1 MNTAAPSDPFTLL
14 QELSRTF
21 AKAAGRLP
29 AQAEYSPVAT
39 MVAFQLAGC
48 DALVDLE
55 CLSEILPVRHLTR
68 LPQVQ
73 PWMRG
78 IANVRGKLLP
88 VVDGAEFLGQGI
100 TSPSKHQRIL
110 VMVADDFSAGVI
122 VDRVDGLRHFAHDR
136 FRERQELQTGPFH
149 QFVAGGL
156 IDANQRILPLF
167 DPALLFQDPA
177 FRDASLRRPAAQTN

>member
-1 MNTAAPSDPFTLL
+1 MNAVAPPDPFTLL
-14 QELSRTF
+14 RDLARTF
-21 AKAAGRLP
+21 TRVASQLP
-29 AQAEYSPVAT
+29 GQVEYAPMAT

-88 VVDGAEFLGQGI
+88 VVDGAEFLGRGA
-100 TSPSKHQRIL
+100 TAPSKHQRIL
-110 VMVADDFSAGVI
+110 VMVSDDFSAGVI
-122 VDRVDGLRHFAHDR
+122 VDRVDGLRHFAHDA
-136 FRERQELQTGPFH
+136 FRARQDLQSGPFH
-149 QFVAGGL
+149 RFVAGGL
-156 IDANQRILPLF
+156 IDANRRILPLF

-177 FRDASLRRPAAQTN
+177 FRDASLHQ

>member
-1 MNTAAPSDPFTLL
+1 MNAAAPPDPFALL
-14 QELSRTF
+14 QDLARTF
-21 AKAAGRLP
+21 AKATSQLP
-29 AQAEYSPVAT
+29 AQVEYAPVAT
-39 MVAFQLAGC
+39 MVAFRLAGC

-88 VVDGAEFLGQGI
+88 VVDGAEFLGRGA
-100 TSPSKHQRIL
+100 TAASKDQRIL
-110 VMVADDFSAGVI
+110 VMVSDDFSAGVI
-122 VDRVDGLRHFAHDR
+122 VDRVDGLRHFAHDT
-136 FRERQELQTGPFH
+136 FRERQELPAGPFDP
-149 QFVAGGL
+149 FVAGGL
-156 IDANQRILPLF
+156 IDANRRILPLF

-177 FRDASLRRPAAQTN
+177 FRDASLGR

>member
-1 MNTAAPSDPFTLL
+1 MNAAAPPDPFALL
-14 QELSRTF
+14 QDLARAF
-21 AKAAGRLP
+21 ARSASPLP
-29 AQAEYSPVAT
+29 ARTQYAPVAT
-39 MVAFQLAGC
+39 LIAFRLAGR

-55 CLSEILPVRHLTR
+55 CLSEILPVRGLTR
-68 LPQVQ
+68 LPRVQ

-88 VVDGAEFLGQGI
+88 VVDGAEFLGQGV
-100 TSPSKHQRIL
+100 TAPSKHQRIL

-136 FRERQELQTGPFH
+136 FHDRQTLEPGPFDR
-149 QFVAGGL
+149 FVAGGL
-156 IDANQRILPLF
+156 ADANERILPVF

-177 FRDASLRRPAAQTN
+177 FRDASPGR